1 MDLQVNRWGNSLAVR
16 LPQELVRQLGLNEGD
31 RVHAEALGPGRLGFA
46 LAVDAPALEKRKA
59 WIASLRQLHE
69 TMPFTQP
76 VSKDELS
83 RY

>member
-16 LPQELVRQLGLNEGD
+16 LPQELVRQLGLSEGD
-31 RVHAEALGPGRLGFA
+31 RIQAEALGPGRLG
-46 LAVDAPALEKRKA
+46 LSVDAKALEKRKA
-59 WIASLRQLHE
+59 WIASLRKLHE
-69 TMPFTQP
+69 SMPITQP